1 MTYKNT
7 VNQTLLYWWSKN
19 PLLIDH
25 QFYEISSNYKNRAMK
40 MFRTSYAYSVE
51 QKYDD
56 KIESKGEIKE
66 VLQELH

>member
-1 MTYKNT
+1 MC
-7 VNQTLLYWWSKN
+7 
-19 PLLIDH
+19 
-25 QFYEISSNYKNRAMK
+25 